1 VISKPA
7 GDLYRPS
14 EDRTAK
20 AASWL
25 GGAASTS
32 LAGLSSGVNRGRAL
46 IGVIYC
52 GMLALVSGCAA
63 LAAGLAGNI
72 PMAGLALGC
81 SLLFGWATLRNAR
94 VAFPGAGSNTS
105 GSWSTPDRASSGSR
119 QASWASHDD
128 VARDFGTG
136 ARGESVICYSRARL
150 FVSTVAL
157 FPLCML
163 VVFVCNARFHWHAPI
178 NVLILVVL
186 TLALLAG
193 IRPMLMGMKSD
204 LTALA
209 WDERQ
214 ILVRTLS
221 TSRVVPWEAVEGV
234 LITQRVL
241 RLMGIPIRRTATG
254 LVIRLRYKG
263 SSRRM
268 VIPGFALSVRPA
280 EAAAM
285 LQDAAL
291 RRARYR
297 APPAMPIPATP
308 IRATSTPATPMPAT
322 SVQATSMPATSMQ
335 DAGGGDR
342 PHFGQRITARSDPR
356 TSVPNA
362 TASLD
367 SVATTRGFGE
377 HDRVAAAPR
386 GFGKKGV

>member
-1 VISKPA
+1 MISKPA
-7 GDLYRPS
+7 GDLYRHN
-14 EDRTAK
+14 EDRTVK
-20 AASWL
+20 AARWF

-32 LAGLSSGVNRGRAL
+32 LSGFSSGVNRGRAM
-46 IGVIYC
+46 IGAIYC

-63 LAAGLAGNI
+63 LAAGLTGNS
-72 PMAGLALGC
+72 PMAVRRAGLQPVVWLGH
-81 SLLFGWATLRNAR
+81 ATECTRRVRGRAVEPLTGPGRRRTEPVREAGRNH
-94 VAFPGAGSNTS
+94 G
-105 GSWSTPDRASSGSR
+105 
-119 QASWASHDD
+119 QATIIS
-128 VARDFGTG
+128 ARDFGIG
-136 ARGESVICYSRARL
+136 APGGGSVICYSRAKL
-150 FVSTVAL
+150 LLNTVAL
-157 FPLCML
+157 FPLSML
-163 VVFVCNARFHWHAPI
+163 VAFAFNAHFHWHIQI

-186 TLALLAG
+186 ALALLGG

-214 ILVRTLS
+214 ILVRTLT
-221 TSRVVPWEAVEGV
+221 TSRLVPWEAVEAI
-234 LITQRVL
+234 LISQRVL
-241 RLMGIPIRRTATG
+241 RLMGIIPIRRTATG
-254 LVIRLRYKG
+254 LAIRLRYKG

-268 VIPGFALSVRPA
+268 VIPGFVLSVRPA

-297 APPAMPIPATP
+297 APPAMPM
-308 IRATSTPATPMPAT
+308 PATPMH
-322 SVQATSMPATSMQ
+322 

-342 PHFGQRITARSDPR
+342 PHFGQQITARSDLR

-362 TASLD
+362 TASLAA
-367 SVATTRGFGE
+367 VARTRGFGD

>member
-1 VISKPA
+1 MQPVVWLGHATECTRRVRGRTVEHLGVLVDAEQSQFGKPA
-7 GDLYRPS
+7 
-14 EDRTAK
+14 E
-20 AASWL
+20 
-25 GGAASTS
+25 
-32 LAGLSSGVNRGRAL
+32 
-46 IGVIYC
+46 
-52 GMLALVSGCAA
+52 
-63 LAAGLAGNI
+63 
-72 PMAGLALGC
+72 
-81 SLLFGWATLRNAR
+81 
-94 VAFPGAGSNTS
+94 
-105 GSWSTPDRASSGSR
+105 
-119 QASWASHDD
+119 SWASHDNL
-128 VARDFGTG
+128 AGNFGIG
-136 ARGESVICYSRARL
+136 ARGELVICYSRARL

-157 FPLCML
+157 YPLFML
-163 VVFVCNARFHWHAPI
+163 VAFAFNARFHWHAQT

-186 TLALLAG
+186 ALALLCG

-214 ILVRTLS
+214 ILVRTL
-221 TSRVVPWEAVEGV
+221 TKSRVVPWEAVEAV
-234 LITQRVL
+234 LINQRVL
-241 RLMGIPIRRTATG
+241 RLVGIPIRRTATG

-268 VIPGFALSVRPA
+268 VIPGFVLSVRPA

-297 APPAMPIPATP
+297 APPAMPIPVTP
-308 IRATSTPATPMPAT
+308 IPATPMPAT
-322 SVQATSMPATSMQ
+322 SMPATSMH

-342 PHFGQRITARSDPR
+342 PHFGQQITARSDLR

-367 SVATTRGFGE
+367 AVARTRGFGDQ
-377 HDRVAAAPR
+377 DRIAAAPR